1 MLLEIDLYLLFGKFA
16 CFGLIVLVDT
26 VHVQQLCG
34 MIVPDTL
41 TIVSHAYD
49 MIIIKVFC
57 SMQDF
62 KY

>member
-1 MLLEIDLYLLFGKFA
+1 MLLEINLYFAKFS
-16 CFGLIVLVDT
+16 CFGLIALVDT